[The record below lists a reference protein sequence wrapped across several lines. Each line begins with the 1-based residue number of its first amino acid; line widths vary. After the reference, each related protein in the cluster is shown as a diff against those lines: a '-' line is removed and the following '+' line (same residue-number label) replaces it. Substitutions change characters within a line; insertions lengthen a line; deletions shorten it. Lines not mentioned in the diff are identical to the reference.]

1 MKCLM
6 CSAEQRIKKFTY
18 NGLDPYIDKIG
29 VDFDLNW
36 YECGICGVY
45 FSKQYHN
52 IDQVYEDELLY
63 DACYDKHQILERFHK
78 ILALPKSNSDNYSRV
93 NRCVEYFNQYRK
105 LRGSHFD
112 FYDVLDIGAGL
123 GVFLNELK
131 KDHRFKVK
139 ALELNKVAVYHI
151 QENLNIKTYQN
162 FMQQLDF
169 DSAFDLITLNRV
181 VEHIKT
187 PIELMISAKK
197 ALKDNGLIYIELPD
211 TLSFKLDG
219 NSNEAF
225 ASGHYMVY
233 GPQSIQYLFDK
244 ANIELYSINRVK
256 EPSGKYTVYAFGGK
270 E

>member
-18 NGLDPYIDKIG
+18 NGLDPYMDKLG

-36 YECGICGVY
+36 YECGMCGVY

-63 DACYDKHQILERFHK
+63 DASYDKLQIKERYQK
-78 ILALPKSNSDNYSRV
+78 ILSLPKSNSDNYKRV
-93 NRCVEYFNQYRK
+93 NRCVEYFDLFRE
-105 LRGSHFD
+105 LRDSHSD
-112 FYDVLDIGAGL
+112 LYDVLDIGAGL
-123 GVFLNELK
+123 GVFLAELK
-131 KDHRFKVK
+131 KDPRFQVK
-139 ALELNKVAVYHI
+139 ALELNKVAAYHI

-162 FMQQLDF
+162 FMQKLDF
-169 DSAFDLITLNRV
+169 DGAFDLITLNRV

-187 PIELMISAKK
+187 PIEVMISAKK

-211 TLSFKLDG
+211 VLSFILDG
-219 NSNEAF
+219 DSNEAF

-244 ANIELYSINRVK
+244 AKIELYAINRVK
-256 EPSGKYTVYAFGGK
+256 EPSGKYTIYALGGK